1 MWYRKITSAVFDP
14 EFNTNLIN
22 FDYSEVEQADND
34 SYGRIK
40 AIYNNTEIG
49 FIDFE
54 TNESKNTVR
63 IDLIEVPKQY
73 RNSGVGQ
80 SLYRELL
87 NHIKNNHPS
96 VDTIKGHIE
105 SREAFMARN
114 KAYGP
119 PELMQ
124 GRNNT
129 NFTDPNEASNYLQ
142 PLTEDDRWQGP
153 DLVVEHRIS

>member
-14 EFNTNLIN
+14 EFNTNLID
-22 FDYSEVEQADND
+22 FDYSEVERADKD

-63 IDLIEVPKQY
+63 IDLIEVPKQF

-96 VDTIKGHIE
+96 VDTVKGDIE
-105 SREAFMARN
+105 SREAFLARN
-114 KAYGP
+114 KAYGQ

-124 GRNNT
+124 GRNI
-129 NFTDPNEASNYLQ
+129 NFNDPEEASNYLQ
-142 PLTEDDRWQGP
+142 PLTEEDKWQGP
-153 DLVVEHRIS
+153 NLKVVHKIS